1 MNMVD
6 SFEKLPVRI
15 YPDLKEGSKFAAKE
29 IAALI
34 QAKKAAGATCVLGL
48 ATGSTPRSMYA
59 ELVRMHKEEGL
70 SFKNVVTFNLDE
82 YYPIENDAL
91 QSYNRFMHVHLFDH
105 IDIDPANI
113 HIPNGEIPKERIKAH
128 CLEYEKMIEEAGGI
142 DLQILGIGNNGHIG
156 FNEPGD
162 DLPVR
167 THRVR
172 LMESTRRDNAML
184 FDNDPSRVPAEALS
198 MGIGT
203 ILRARRI
210 VLVATGEKKAECIR
224 QATGGR
230 LMTRVPASMLQVHA
244 DVELILDREA
254 ASLI

>member
-1 MNMVD
+1 VKITVLD
-6 SFEKLPVRI
+6 S
-15 YPDLKEGSKFAAKE
+15 KEEVA
-29 IAALI
+29 AALAGRVASTLR
-34 QAKKAAGATCVLGL
+34 AKPDAVLGL
-48 ATGSTPRSMYA
+48 ASGRTPVDGYA
-59 ELVRMHKEEGL
+59 ELRRLHAAG
-70 SFKNVVTFNLDE
+70 STDWSRASTFNLDE
-82 YYPIENDAL
+82 FAGVDSHDPG
-91 QSYNRFMHVHLFDH
+91 SFRTFMERHLFGGVNLR
-105 IDIDPANI
+105 A
-113 HIPNGEIPKERIKAH
+113 ERIHFLNGAAKDLNAE
-128 CLEYEKMIEEAGGI
+128 CDRYEAAIAEAGGI
-142 DLQILGIGNNGHIG
+142 DLQLLGIGTNGHIG

-210 VLVATGEKKAECIR
+210 VLVATGDKKAECIR
-224 QATGGR
+224 QATSGR
-230 LMTRVPASMLQVHA
+230 LTTRVPASMLQVHA
-244 DVELILDREA
+244 DVELLLDRGA

>member
-1 MNMVD
+1 MKITVLD
-6 SFEKLPVRI
+6 TSEDV
-15 YPDLKEGSKFAAKE
+15 A
-29 IAALI
+29 AALAERVASAL
-34 QAKKAAGATCVLGL
+34 QATPAAVLGL
-48 ATGSTPRSMYA
+48 ASGRTPVDGYA
-59 ELVRMHKEEGL
+59 ELRRMHAAGQTDW
-70 SFKNVVTFNLDE
+70 SRVSTFNLDE
-82 YYPIENDAL
+82 FAGLDGAHPG
-91 QSYNRFMHVHLFDH
+91 SFRTFMERHLFEGV
-105 IDIDPANI
+105 NLSR
-113 HIPNGEIPKERIKAH
+113 ERIHFLNGVAADLNAE
-128 CLEYEKMIEEAGGI
+128 CDRYEAAIAAAGGI
-142 DLQILGIGNNGHIG
+142 DLQLLGIGTNGHIG

-184 FDNDPSRVPAEALS
+184 FDNDPARVPAEALS

>member
-1 MNMVD
+1 MKITVLA
-6 SFEKLPVRI
+6 S
-15 YPDLKEGSKFAAKE
+15 KEEVA
-29 IAALI
+29 AALAERVASTLR
-34 QAKKAAGATCVLGL
+34 AKPDAVLGL
-48 ATGSTPRSMYA
+48 ASGRTPVDGYA
-59 ELVRMHKEEGL
+59 ELRRLHAAG
-70 SFKNVVTFNLDE
+70 STDWSRASTFNLDE
-82 YYPIENDAL
+82 FAGVDSHDPG
-91 QSYNRFMHVHLFDH
+91 SFRTFMERHLFGG
-105 IDIDPANI
+105 INLRA
-113 HIPNGEIPKERIKAH
+113 ERIHFLNGAAKDLNAE
-128 CLEYEKMIEEAGGI
+128 CDRYEAAIAEAGGI
-142 DLQILGIGNNGHIG
+142 DLQLLGIGTNGHIG

-210 VLVATGEKKAECIR
+210 VLVATGDKKAECIR
-224 QATGGR
+224 QATSGR
-230 LMTRVPASMLQVHA
+230 LTTRVPASMLQVHS
-244 DVELILDREA
+244 DVELLLDRGA

>member
-1 MNMVD
+1 MKIVVLERSEAVAD
-6 SFEKLPVRI
+6 ALAERVASTLQAR
-15 YPDLKEGSKFAAKE
+15 PDA
-29 IAALI
+29 
-34 QAKKAAGATCVLGL
+34 VLGL
-48 ATGSTPRSMYA
+48 ASGRTPVDGYA
-59 ELVRMHKEEGL
+59 ELRRMHAAGNTDW
-70 SFKNVVTFNLDE
+70 SRASTFNLDE
-82 YYPIENDAL
+82 FAGIDSRHPG
-91 QSYNRFMHVHLFDH
+91 SFRTFMERHLFEGVNLR
-105 IDIDPANI
+105 P
-113 HIPNGEIPKERIKAH
+113 ERIHFLDGGAADLNAE
-128 CLEYEKMIEEAGGI
+128 CDRYETAIAAAGGI
-142 DLQILGIGNNGHIG
+142 DLQLLGIGSNGHIG

-172 LMESTRRDNAML
+172 LMETTRRDNAML
-184 FDNDPSRVPAEALS
+184 FGNDPSRVPAEALS

-210 VLVATGEKKAECIR
+210 VLVATGAKKAECIR

-230 LMTRVPASMLQVHA
+230 LTTHVPASMLQVHP

>member
-1 MNMVD
+1 VKITVLD
-6 SFEKLPVRI
+6 SDDDV
-15 YPDLKEGSKFAAKE
+15 A
-29 IAALI
+29 AAL
-34 QAKKAAGATCVLGL
+34 AERVASTLEARPDAVLGL
-48 ATGSTPRSMYA
+48 ASGRTPVDGYA
-59 ELVRMHKEEGL
+59 ELRRMHAAEHTDW
-70 SFKNVVTFNLDE
+70 SRASTFNLDE
-82 YYPIENDAL
+82 FAGIDGRH
-91 QSYNRFMHVHLFDH
+91 SGSFRTFMERHLFGGVNLH
-105 IDIDPANI
+105 P
-113 HIPNGEIPKERIKAH
+113 ERIHFLNGAAADLNAE
-128 CLEYEKMIEEAGGI
+128 CDRYEAAIVAAGGI
-142 DLQILGIGNNGHIG
+142 DLQLLGIGSNGHIG

-210 VLVATGEKKAECIR
+210 VLVATGGKKAECIR
-224 QATGGR
+224 WATSGR
-230 LMTRVPASMLQVHA
+230 LTTRVPASMLQVHA

>member
-1 MNMVD
+1 MKITVLD
-6 SFEKLPVRI
+6 GGDDV
-15 YPDLKEGSKFAAKE
+15 A
-29 IAALI
+29 AALAERVASTL
-34 QAKKAAGATCVLGL
+34 QANPDAVLGL
-48 ATGSTPRSMYA
+48 ASGRTPVDGYA
-59 ELVRMHKEEGL
+59 ELRRIHAAGNTDW
-70 SFKNVVTFNLDE
+70 SRASTFNLDE
-82 YYPIENDAL
+82 FAGIDGRHPG
-91 QSYNRFMHVHLFDH
+91 SFRTFMARHLFEGVNLR
-105 IDIDPANI
+105 P
-113 HIPNGEIPKERIKAH
+113 ERIHFLNGVAADLNAE
-128 CLEYEKMIEEAGGI
+128 CDRYEAAIAAAGGI
-142 DLQILGIGNNGHIG
+142 DLQLLGIGTNGHIG

-184 FDNDPSRVPAEALS
+184 FGNDPSRVPAEALS

-210 VLVATGEKKAECIR
+210 VLVATGGKKAECIR

-230 LMTRVPASMLQVHA
+230 LTTRVPASMLQVHE

>member
-1 MNMVD
+1 VKITVLD
-6 SFEKLPVRI
+6 GSDEVAVALAERVASTLRAK
-15 YPDLKEGSKFAAKE
+15 PDA
-29 IAALI
+29 
-34 QAKKAAGATCVLGL
+34 VLGL
-48 ATGSTPRSMYA
+48 ASGRTPVDGYA
-59 ELVRMHKEEGL
+59 ELRRLHSAG
-70 SFKNVVTFNLDE
+70 STDWSRASTFNLDE
-82 YYPIENDAL
+82 FAGIDSRHPG
-91 QSYNRFMHVHLFDH
+91 SFRTFMEHHLFEGVNLRADR
-105 IDIDPANI
+105 IYFL
-113 HIPNGEIPKERIKAH
+113 NGVAKDLNAECDR
-128 CLEYEKMIEEAGGI
+128 YEATIASAGGI
-142 DLQILGIGNNGHIG
+142 DLQLLGIGTNGHIG

-210 VLVATGEKKAECIR
+210 ILVATGDKKAECIR
-224 QATGGR
+224 QATSGR
-230 LMTRVPASMLQVHA
+230 LTTRVPASMLQVHS
-244 DVELILDREA
+244 DVELLLDGEA

>member
-1 MNMVD
+1 MKITVLD
-6 SFEKLPVRI
+6 GRDDV
-15 YPDLKEGSKFAAKE
+15 A
-29 IAALI
+29 AALAECVVSTLH
-34 QAKKAAGATCVLGL
+34 AKPDAVLGL
-48 ATGSTPRSMYA
+48 ASGRTPVDGYA
-59 ELVRMHKEEGL
+59 ELRRIYAADATDW
-70 SFKNVVTFNLDE
+70 SRASTFNLDE
-82 YYPIENDAL
+82 FAGIDGRHPG
-91 QSYNRFMHVHLFDH
+91 SFRTFMDRHLFEGVNLR
-105 IDIDPANI
+105 P
-113 HIPNGEIPKERIKAH
+113 ERIHFLNGAAADLNAE
-128 CLEYEKMIEEAGGI
+128 CDRYEAAIAAAGGI
-142 DLQILGIGNNGHIG
+142 DLQLLGIGTNGHIG

-162 DLPVR
+162 ELPVR

-210 VLVATGEKKAECIR
+210 VLVATGGKKAECIR
-224 QATGGR
+224 QATGGH
-230 LMTRVPASMLQVHA
+230 LTTRVPASMLQVHG

>member
-1 MNMVD
+1 VKITVLD
-6 SFEKLPVRI
+6 
-15 YPDLKEGSKFAAKE
+15 GSDDVA
-29 IAALI
+29 AALAERVASTL
-34 QAKKAAGATCVLGL
+34 QAKPDAVLGL
-48 ATGSTPRSMYA
+48 ASGRTPVDGYA
-59 ELVRMHKEEGL
+59 ELCRIHAAGNTDW
-70 SFKNVVTFNLDE
+70 SRASTFNLDE
-82 YYPIENDAL
+82 FAGIDGRHPG
-91 QSYNRFMHVHLFDH
+91 SFRTFMERHLFEGVNLR
-105 IDIDPANI
+105 P
-113 HIPNGEIPKERIKAH
+113 ERIHFLNGVAADLNAE
-128 CLEYEKMIEEAGGI
+128 CDRYEAAIAAAGGI
-142 DLQILGIGNNGHIG
+142 DLQLLGIGTNGHIG

-184 FDNDPSRVPAEALS
+184 FGNDPSRVPAEALS

-210 VLVATGEKKAECIR
+210 VLVATGGKKAECIR

-230 LMTRVPASMLQVHA
+230 LTTRVPASMLQVHE

-254 ASLI
+254 ASLS

>member
-1 MNMVD
+1 VKITVLD
-6 SFEKLPVRI
+6 SSDHV
-15 YPDLKEGSKFAAKE
+15 A
-29 IAALI
+29 AALAERVASTL
-34 QAKKAAGATCVLGL
+34 QAKPDAVLGL
-48 ATGSTPRSMYA
+48 ASGRTPVDGYA
-59 ELVRMHKEEGL
+59 ELRRIYAAGNTDW
-70 SFKNVVTFNLDE
+70 SRASTFNLDE
-82 YYPIENDAL
+82 FAGIDGRHPG
-91 QSYNRFMHVHLFDH
+91 SFRTFMERHLFEGVNLR
-105 IDIDPANI
+105 AEQI
-113 HIPNGEIPKERIKAH
+113 HFLNGVAPDLNAECDR
-128 CLEYEKMIEEAGGI
+128 YEAAIAAAGGI
-142 DLQILGIGNNGHIG
+142 DLQLLGIGTNGHIG

-210 VLVATGEKKAECIR
+210 VLVATGGTKAECVR

-230 LMTRVPASMLQVHA
+230 LTTRVPASMLQVHA
-244 DVELILDREA
+244 NVEWILDREA